1 MQQSRNLPTQYFLLH
16 PPSSVLPPPSNTS
29 TCSLIL
35 PRSLP
40 SLFYISNYLSSP
52 ISTNFS
58 IFPASS
64 RYDYPQLLIS
74 SSSSLL
80 LSPKIIFFIFLH
92 IQLKHFNF
100 YCFLHFLCIFPLRLS
115 SASHIFFVFASPLPQ
130 NYLLHFSTYSTRYFL
145 FSRPSNVLPPPSN
158 TSTCSLVLPR
168 SLPSL
173 FYISNYFSSPISTN
187 FSIFPASSRYDYHQL
202 LISSLSSLLL
212 SPTFPNLHYLH
223 FSTHCTRDF
232 FFSHSSNVLS
242 SLSNTSTSITFSISS
257 ASSRYD
263 YHQLLISS
271 SSSLLLSPKI
281 IFFIFLHIQ
290 LAISSS
296 LAPLTSSHLPQ
307 ILQLALSFSLDL
319 FLLSSTFP
327 TISLLL
333 FLLIS
338 LFLLHLLA
346 TIILSFSYLLH
357 LRFSSPPH
365 SQIFIIFIFLHIQLA
380 ISSSLA
386 LLTSSIIAIVHV
398 RTIFHSYILL
408 RTPLPSHTSSPPS
421 SLVPLQSLLSLF
433 LAWSLRNVVQNR
445 AGYI

>member
-173 FYISNYFSSPISTN
+173 FYISNYFSSPIFIN
-187 FSIFPASSRYDYHQL
+187 FSISSASSRYDYPQL
-202 LISSLSSLLL
+202 LISSSSSLLL

-223 FSTHCTRDF
+223 FSTHSTRHF
-232 FFSHSSNVLS
+232 FFPRPSNVLHHRNSTRTYYFPLVHPPSYAPSLTHLVS
-242 SLSNTSTSITFSISS
+242 SFLSRPSPIS
-257 ASSRYD
+257 
-263 YHQLLISS
+263 
-271 SSSLLLSPKI
+271 
-281 IFFIFLHIQ
+281 
-290 LAISSS
+290 
-296 LAPLTSSHLPQ
+296 
-307 ILQLALSFSLDL
+307 SFSLPCL
-319 FLLSSTFP
+319 VAAQRGSEPRRL
-327 TISLLL
+327 
-333 FLLIS
+333 
-338 LFLLHLLA
+338 
-346 TIILSFSYLLH
+346 YLGELW
-357 LRFSSPPH
+357 
-365 SQIFIIFIFLHIQLA
+365 
-380 ISSSLA
+380 
-386 LLTSSIIAIVHV
+386 
-398 RTIFHSYILL
+398 YY
-408 RTPLPSHTSSPPS
+408 PSM
-421 SLVPLQSLLSLF
+421 
-433 LAWSLRNVVQNR
+433 
-445 AGYI
+445 